1 MKILVLALLAL
12 MDFALCAP
20 VSLAQVTVSATVT
33 PGAGGQFQ
41 YDYIL
46 TNVGSTPI
54 WSFNIDLGDAPFST
68 TAPAGWAAQI
78 LTTNNRKIVQWVA
91 TSVSSDIQPSTA
103 LADFSVTSSRSPGMV
118 SFSALD
124 ESPTLYDGEE
134 TTGPAF
140 VASQLANISTRLQV
154 GTGSNVLIGGFI
166 IGGTQTKKVLLRGLG
181 PSLSGSGI
189 SNFLNDPSLELHDS
203 TGQVVAYNDNWH
215 DFAASAAIIETT
227 IAPENDMEAAIL
239 IDLAPGAYTAILKDT
254 NAGSGIGLVEA
265 YDIDRLTDSKLA
277 NISTRGFVSTGN
289 DVMIGGTIIL
299 GTAPASVLFRAI
311 GPSLANFGI
320 SNALPDT
327 ILELRDGNG
336 GLIASNDDWRDDQ
349 EAAIIAT
356 GIPPTNNSES
366 AILQSLAP
374 GNYTGIVRGKN
385 NSTGVAVVEAYHL
398 Q

>member
-1 MKILVLALLAL
+1 MKILALALLAVT
-12 MDFALCAP
+12 DFALCAQM
-20 VSLAQVTVSATVT
+20 SLAQVTVSATVT

-54 WSFNIDLGDAPFST
+54 WSFNIDLGDAPVST
-68 TAPAGWAAQI
+68 TSPAGWAAQI

-91 TSVSSDIQPSTA
+91 TSASSDIQPSSA
-103 LADFSVTSSRSPGMV
+103 LADFSVTSSRSPGIV
-118 SFSALD
+118 SFSSLD

-181 PSLSGSGI
+181 PSLSDSGI
-189 SNFLNDPSLELHDS
+189 SDFLNDPSLELHDS
-203 TGQVVAYNDNWH
+203 TGQVIAYNDNWH
-215 DFAASAAIIETT
+215 DFAASAAIIETA
-227 IAPENDMEAAIL
+227 IAPEDDREAAIL
-239 IDLAPGAYTAILKDT
+239 MDLAPGPYTVILKDA

-299 GTAPASVLFRAI
+299 GNASASVLFRAI
-311 GPSLANFGI
+311 GPSLANSGV

-356 GIPPTNNSES
+356 GIPPTNDLES